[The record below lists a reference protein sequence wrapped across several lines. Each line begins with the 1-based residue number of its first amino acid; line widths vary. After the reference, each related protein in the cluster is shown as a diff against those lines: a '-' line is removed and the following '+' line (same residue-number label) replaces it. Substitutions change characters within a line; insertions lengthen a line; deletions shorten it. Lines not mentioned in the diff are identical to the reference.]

1 MIENN
6 NNDVVSPT
14 TPRYLYGIGFAITFS
29 SLYAKIARVLRIFN
43 VGSRTSTLKRAPVK
57 IQDMVAYQAVSILF
71 EFGVCFVWHM
81 MNPLVWNRQ
90 VMCVQYEEREDG
102 GKKMACDGRECVY
115 ECKVPVTDEYGNPL
129 ESQGFCGPKYDG
141 PNGHWPFL
149 LVILGA
155 HTIVLLYTVVLCYKT
170 SWA

>member
-1 MIENN
+1 MYYKNKVVRASQPPFLLLIIFGCWVSSATMIAISV
-6 NNDVVSPT
+6 DDSSVDYSK
-14 TPRYLYGIGFAITFS
+14 TPYMDMTERDRQRVYGGVNFACQIQPYLYGIVFAITFS

-102 GKKMACDGRECVY
+102 GKK
-115 ECKVPVTDEYGNPL
+115 
-129 ESQGFCGPKYDG
+129 
-141 PNGHWPFL
+141 
-149 LVILGA
+149 
-155 HTIVLLYTVVLCYKT
+155 
-170 SWA
+170 